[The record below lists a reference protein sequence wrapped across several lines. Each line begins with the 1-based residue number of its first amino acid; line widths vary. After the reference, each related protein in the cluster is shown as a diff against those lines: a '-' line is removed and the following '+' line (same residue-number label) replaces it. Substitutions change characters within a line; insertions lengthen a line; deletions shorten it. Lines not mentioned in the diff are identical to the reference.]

1 MFFCLKC
8 FLEKKLFFYFK
19 IFNYFNILYQYSLWS
34 QAATCTMYRLFR
46 EEWRQLLLVPCI
58 DWRGKIE
65 DSRVTVQPIGA
76 WQLDQGG
83 ILFQRTI
90 LAQSQNRY
98 WNRDFARFH
107 PIFAI
112 SPDFTHFRF
121 FQAIQPVM
129 HVLTHKI
136 VRFYE

>member
-1 MFFCLKC
+1 
-8 FLEKKLFFYFK
+8 
-19 IFNYFNILYQYSLWS
+19 
-34 QAATCTMYRLFR
+34 MYRLKR
-46 EEWRQLLLVPCI
+46 EEWRQLLLVPCIDWRGKIEDSCYLYHACI

-76 WQLDQGG
+76 WQLDQEG
-83 ILFQRTI
+83 ILFQRNI

-107 PIFAI
+107 LIFMI
-112 SPDFTHFRF
+112 SPDFTYFWF

-129 HVLTHKI
+129 YVLTRKSYDFTSQNVI
-136 VRFYE
+136 LTTLVGITYPYPTLEL